1 MTIGSVKHLWVP
13 VAAMVCVVVAANVAV
28 QFPINDWLTW
38 GAFTYPFSFL
48 VTDLTNRAFG
58 PERAR
63 RVVYAGFALGVALS
77 VVAAGWRIGL
87 ASGTAFL
94 AAQLLD
100 IWVFNRLRR
109 GAWWRAPLVSSSVA
123 SALDTLMFF
132 GLAFAAT
139 GLPWVTWAIG
149 DYGMKIAMA
158 VVLLGFYRG
167 LMGVFAPRLAQ
178 AGNGA
183 V

>member
-1 MTIGSVKHLWVP
+1 
-13 VAAMVCVVVAANVAV
+13 
-28 QFPINDWLTW
+28 
-38 GAFTYPFSFL
+38 
-48 VTDLTNRAFG
+48 
-58 PERAR
+58 
-63 RVVYAGFALGVALS
+63 
-77 VVAAGWRIGL
+77 
-87 ASGTAFL
+87 
-94 AAQLLD
+94 LLD